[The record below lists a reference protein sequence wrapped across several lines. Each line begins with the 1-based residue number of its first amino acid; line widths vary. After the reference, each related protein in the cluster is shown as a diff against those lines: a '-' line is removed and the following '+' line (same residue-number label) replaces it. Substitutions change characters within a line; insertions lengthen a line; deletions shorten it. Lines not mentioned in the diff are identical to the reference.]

1 MPEDRDRRIGRRV
14 RLARVEAGYIDH
26 EPRERLAQAL
36 HTPGLGARNIG
47 HIERGERPLYE
58 HEAIILG
65 RVLNK
70 PASWFYEDPQ
80 PPPNDAQQL
89 AREVREL
96 RALLERVLQA
106 FPRVAVRA

>member
-14 RLARVEAGYIDH
+14 RLARVESGYIDH

-36 HTPGLGARNIG
+36 RTPGLGARNIG

-70 PASWFYEDPQ
+70 PPGWFYEDPQ
-80 PPPNDAQQL
+80 PPPSELQQL

-96 RALLERVLQA
+96 RALVETVFKT
-106 FPRVAVRA
+106 FPRAVRV